1 MHCSGGSFANER
13 PMPAVHQS
21 ASIPIS
27 KRPCHLSHEF
37 VSVAEA
43 FSHLPLERMLR
54 PEANVFTGCPKA
66 QSKMHFRSSS
76 DYVQHKAVPKY
87 KRKKRVDREKK
98 LFPVGTSISGVEEVF
113 IPEMWATDVCAGHTA
128 ILKGDLTINQ
138 EASLVVGLR
147 PVHSE
152 MLWKRKKSLILFSPR
167 MMPGTSNN
175 ATRSKDT
182 KKWKCRS
189 WSNSP

>member
-1 MHCSGGSFANER
+1 MLSLFNKHGFNATRLEQYPGVTGTNCRIQRNTRMHCSGGSFANER

-113 IPEMWATDVCAGHTA
+113 IPEM
-128 ILKGDLTINQ
+128 
-138 EASLVVGLR
+138 
-147 PVHSE
+147 
-152 MLWKRKKSLILFSPR
+152 
-167 MMPGTSNN
+167 
-175 ATRSKDT
+175 
-182 KKWKCRS
+182 
-189 WSNSP
+189 